1 MRARPLTRDQR
12 LTREAR
18 AAERRHN
25 REQASVL
32 AHATARELARAE
44 PTIAVGDTRQ
54 QRYGGAVWV
63 DEDQPMPLR
72 NLTDVLAV
80 ARNAVPV
87 DTGAL
92 RVSARVNPFEAM
104 SDVAARSGQSIA
116 DLARA
121 VATMGS
127 LTNWQQATDRL
138 FRELGALEAERDQRN
153 ARRRLARQAKKDSA
167 QPARGIRLR

>member
-1 MRARPLTRDQR
+1 
-12 LTREAR
+12 
-18 AAERRHN
+18 
-25 REQASVL
+25 
-32 AHATARELARAE
+32 
-44 PTIAVGDTRQ
+44 
-54 QRYGGAVWV
+54 
-63 DEDQPMPLR
+63 MPLR